1 MCLTHR
7 KPDVRFS
14 AHTILRCIREV
25 LLVFALPPMMA
36 FDRMPSP
43 RLEVDTVDALR
54 AVMQRAVN
62 RGDHGQELQDVL
74 MRAATEAREKDI
86 HAEQLLIFMK
96 DLWYSLPDVRKAE
109 DSDRQTELLQELI
122 SRCITQYYAS

>member
-1 MCLTHR
+1 
-7 KPDVRFS
+7 
-14 AHTILRCIREV
+14 
-25 LLVFALPPMMA
+25 MMA
-36 FDRMPSP
+36 FNRMPSP

-54 AVMQRAVN
+54 AVMQRAVH
-62 RGDHGQELQDVL
+62 RGDHGQELQEVL
-74 MRAATEAREKDI
+74 VRAATEAREKDI

-96 DLWYSLPDVRKAE
+96 DLWHSLPDVRKAE